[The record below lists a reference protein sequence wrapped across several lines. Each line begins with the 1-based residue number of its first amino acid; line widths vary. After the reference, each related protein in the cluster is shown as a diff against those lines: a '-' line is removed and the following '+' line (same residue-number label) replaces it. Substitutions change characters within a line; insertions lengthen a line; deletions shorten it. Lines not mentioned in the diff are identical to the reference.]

1 MVKKIVH
8 ETKLPKWFMIY
19 ESVFVLVCVLC
30 QFVFDANIFYE
41 CIVMG
46 IFSVLS
52 MGFVIMQFVV
62 RWKVGQKEYMT
73 NLFLMGVF
81 TVIVMIWCMEGLV

>member
-1 MVKKIVH
+1 MA
-8 ETKLPKWFMIY
+8 EPKLPKWFMIY
-19 ESVFVLVCVLC
+19 ESVYVLVCMLC

-46 IFSVLS
+46 TLSLIS
-52 MGFVIMQFVV
+52 MGFVVMQFVV
-62 RWKVGQKEYMT
+62 RCKMGQKEYMN
-73 NLFLMGVF
+73 NLFLIGIF